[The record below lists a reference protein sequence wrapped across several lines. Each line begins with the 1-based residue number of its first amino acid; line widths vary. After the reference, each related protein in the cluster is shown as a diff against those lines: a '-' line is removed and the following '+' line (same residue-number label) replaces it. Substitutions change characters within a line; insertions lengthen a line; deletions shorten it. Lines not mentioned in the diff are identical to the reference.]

1 MKVCWAKTTKITF
14 FYDTTELVWLNYS
27 LLRWVQTFPRT
38 RSEYTT
44 KFDFCTRGV
53 TQKNKPCIFVL
64 FQYLRLGRVFIFA
77 SWVNKAHNSPCGLVV
92 GLIYSLRENKYS
104 PLAQILK
111 LDVKYHGL
119 FFYSMLYS
127 VSEDVP
133 RYVSYHRLE
142 SPAFRAIY
150 LCSHPRP
157 S

>member
-1 MKVCWAKTTKITF
+1 MPRYFILNSYVVFSESLLGQMNQDHF

-77 SWVNKAHNSPCGLVV
+77 SWVSKAHNSPCGLVV

-119 FFYSMLYS
+119 FFYSVLFS
-127 VSEDVP
+127 RRLLGASSRRN
-133 RYVSYHRLE
+133 RYY
-142 SPAFRAIY
+142 
-150 LCSHPRP
+150 
-157 S
+157 